1 MMVEVGQFARVS
13 SEQFAGNPPYSNLP
27 YLPDGTDIRPVRVGS
42 KPAESD
48 SAVRYSMV
56 SSRAH
61 MGRRVRCLSVV
72 APFYRGE
79 HIQQRP
85 AIVP

>member
-1 MMVEVGQFARVS
+1 MIT
-13 SEQFAGNPPYSNLP
+13 EQFTGNPPYSNLP

-56 SSRAH
+56 GSRAH

-72 APFYRGE
+72 APLYRGE
-79 HIQQRP
+79 QIRQRP